1 MNRSVHSAA
10 QSPWRYRPLRYILVG
25 SFNTLVSFGCFS
37 LLVSWG
43 TALPLASLAG
53 LIAGIAVGF
62 LTQGSLVFGHLSL
75 RSLARFL
82 LAWATMYFVHLG
94 IVYGLLRFGV
104 PPIAGGAVALCV
116 ITCLS
121 YFILRDLVFR
131 PGPKA

>member
-1 MNRSVHSAA
+1 MNRPVCSAA
-10 QSPWRYRPLRYILVG
+10 KFPWRSRPLRYILVG
-25 SFNTLVSFGCFS
+25 SLNTLVSFGCFS

-43 TALPLASLAG
+43 TELPLASLAG

-62 LTQGSLVFGHLSL
+62 LTQGSLVFGHLSF

-82 LAWATMYFVHLG
+82 LAWTTMYFVHLG
-94 IVYGLLRFGV
+94 VVYGLLKFGV
-104 PPIAGGAVALCV
+104 PPIAGGAVALCI

-131 PGPKA
+131 PGSNT